1 MWDPAF
7 EMLNAPLFEQL
18 PLGVLVWR
26 RADANEPPNLRL
38 VGVNAAA
45 STMLKLDFG
54 PMLGRHMLEI
64 FPDTPQAVVR
74 IAAKLCQQGG
84 TKDFGETVYREH
96 DGTKAT
102 FMFRMVGLENHTVA
116 SFIENLTA
124 LKRAEHSARQSVA
137 ELEAALAEL
146 DGFSYSVSHDLR
158 APVRAIDGFAR
169 ILLEDH
175 AAELSPEARRV
186 AGVIAQNAV
195 KMGALIDDLLQFA
208 RTSRQ
213 PVNTRSVDMT
223 QLAKAAAEEVRE
235 PNRNLELRIAEL
247 PPALG
252 DAPLLKQ
259 VWVNLLGNAVKY
271 TRKREHAVIEVS
283 GVREAREV
291 TYTVKDNGVGFDA
304 RYAAKLFQV
313 FQRLH
318 SASEY
323 EGTGV
328 GLALVHRVLQ
338 RHGGRVSASA
348 TVGEGAA
355 FVFTLPAA
363 G

>member
-7 EMLNAPLFEQL
+7 ETLNAPLFEQL

-26 RADANEPPNLRL
+26 LADETEPPNLRL

-45 STMLKLDFG
+45 SSMLKLDFG
-54 PMLGRHMLEI
+54 PLLGRHMLEI
-64 FPDTPQAVVR
+64 FPDTPEVVVR
-74 IAAKLCQQGG
+74 IAAKLCRKGG
-84 TKDFGETVYREH
+84 TKDFGETAYREQ
-96 DGTKAT
+96 DGTAAT
-102 FMFRMVGLENHTVA
+102 FMFRMVGLDSRTVA

-137 ELEAALAEL
+137 ELEAAVAEL

-175 AAELSPEARRV
+175 GAELSAEARRV
-186 AGVIAQNAV
+186 AEVIARNAV
-195 KMGALIDDLLQFA
+195 KMGALIDDLLRFA

-213 PVNTRSVDMT
+213 PLTTRPVDMT
-223 QLAKAAAEEVRE
+223 ELAKAAAEEVRE
-235 PNRNLELRIAEL
+235 TGRNIEFRIAEL
-247 PPALG
+247 PAALG
-252 DAPLLKQ
+252 DAPMLKQ
-259 VWVNLLGNAVKY
+259 LWVNLLGNAVKY

-283 GVREAREV
+283 GTANADEA
-291 TYTVKDNGVGFDA
+291 TFTVKDNGVGFDA
-304 RYAAKLFQV
+304 SYAAKLFHV

-318 SASEY
+318 SESEY

-338 RHGGRVSASA
+338 RHKGHVFATSTLDHGAS
-348 TVGEGAA
+348 
-355 FVFTLPAA
+355 FVFTLPAVR
-363 G
+363 